1 MSARRRPASQAGTH
15 ALPRAI
21 WRSALILLGGL
32 GITCL
37 VPAAALAQSPPAI
50 MPPAR
55 NRYDAHIAEAAKR
68 FRLPPTWIRAVLG
81 AESAGDQRATSRKG
95 AMGLMQ
101 IVPNTWSDLRVRYR
115 LGADPYDPHDN
126 IIAGSAYI
134 RELADRYG
142 SPGWIA
148 AYNAGPGRY
157 EASLQGRRLPRETLA
172 YVAIVASA
180 IGNAGTTKA
189 NNQAFSERYGWKSAP
204 LFATQPSGI
213 PGERPTQPDRSR
225 DDASNAASRQ
235 GLADAAARSTGLFVP
250 KASKKSVP

>member
-1 MSARRRPASQAGTH
+1 MSARRRPTSQAGTH
-15 ALPRAI
+15 ALPRAV
-21 WRSALILLGGL
+21 WRSALILFGGL
-32 GITCL
+32 CIAC
-37 VPAAALAQSPPAI
+37 VVSAAAPAQSPPAV
-50 MPPAR
+50 MPSAR
-55 NRYDAHIAEAAKR
+55 NRYEAHIAEAAKR

-101 IVPNTWSDLRVRYR
+101 IVPNTWSDLRVRYH

-134 RELADRYG
+134 RELVDRYG

-148 AYNAGPGRY
+148 AYNAGPRRY

-180 IGNAGTTKA
+180 IGSAGAAKA
-189 NNQAFSERYGWKSAP
+189 TRPAVSASPDWKRAP
-204 LFATQPSGI
+204 LFAKQKNGGRTDSLMQPT
-213 PGERPTQPDRSR
+213 RPR
-225 DDASNAASRQ
+225 DGTSLAGDAHSNRTPAS
-235 GLADAAARSTGLFVP
+235 GLFTQEARDWFAP
-250 KASKKSVP
+250 

>member
-1 MSARRRPASQAGTH
+1 MSARRQPASQAGAL
-15 ALPRAI
+15 ALPRAL
-21 WRSALILLGGL
+21 WRSALFVLGGL
-32 GITCL
+32 CITC
-37 VPAAALAQSPPAI
+37 VVAASAPAKDLPAV

-55 NRYDAHIAEAAKR
+55 NRYDTHIAEAAKR

-134 RELADRYG
+134 RELVDRYG
-142 SPGWIA
+142 WPGWIA
-148 AYNAGPGRY
+148 AYNAGPRRY
-157 EASLQGRRLPRETLA
+157 EASLKGRRLPRETLA

-180 IGNAGTTKA
+180 IGNTGTMKA
-189 NNQAFSERYGWKSAP
+189 NSPTFSGRYGWKYAP
-204 LFATQPSGI
+204 LFVAQPSDT
-213 PGERPTQPDRSR
+213 PGDPSTRPERSR
-225 DDASNAASRQ
+225 DDASKTVPKE
-235 GLADAAARSTGLFVP
+235 GLADAAPRSTGLFVP
-250 KASKKSVP
+250 EASKKSAP

>member
-1 MSARRRPASQAGTH
+1 MSARCRPAGQAGTH
-15 ALPRAI
+15 ALPRSI

-32 GITCL
+32 CITCV
-37 VPAAALAQSPPAI
+37 VPAAAPAQSSSAV

-55 NRYDAHIAEAAKR
+55 GRYDTHIAEAAKR

-101 IVPNTWSDLRVRYR
+101 IVPNTWSDLRVRYH

-134 RELADRYG
+134 RELVDHYG

-148 AYNAGPGRY
+148 AYNAGPRRY

-189 NNQAFSERYGWKSAP
+189 NSPALFERYGWKHAP
-204 LFATQPSGI
+204 LFAAQSSGSPGDRSTQP
-213 PGERPTQPDRSR
+213 ERSR
-225 DDASNAASRQ
+225 DDTSKAATRR
-235 GLADAAARSTGLFVP
+235 GLADAARRSNGLFV
-250 KASKKSVP
+250 ANANKKSVP